1 MARDATTGDP
11 GSIEAAPYQPS
22 RSLSRYRTRDRT
34 RTLGG
39 KGTSSLRGSHV
50 FQDSHCGHGSDDDS
64 ADLRQDAT
72 QSKPILPILPILR
85 LSRSRSV
92 TSLRHAPKRPELK
105 LTEARAVP
113 AAQRKRGFL
122 ESFKTPPEFLGQA
135 PWISRTGVD
144 KSQSTKTNRNRN
156 KNRDRDEATR
166 CHMRDSSHSNH
177 SRILRGS
184 GGREAG
190 PTMALAY
197 LEQVPYEQVPYEPHH
212 HAPKYESLPSS
223 VRLHRE
229 VYARGQLASGSSGSE
244 ARSSEPEPASGPS
257 PDAELVVQKQMPQS
271 IPSHASETHTPAHC
285 QKHQIQHLTDDLA
298 LLEAEA
304 ETPQLPLELRKLEL
318 VIPAKQKPV
327 VLQTLSRSSSG
338 VKRTTVNTAKFNA
351 PSTIASV
358 IHAPS
363 ESLRSHFRYSRG
375 STLEN
380 QSALSNS
387 GPRKMS
393 FIEPGGKGIVPQT
406 DAPIS
411 ASNGGERRVVV
422 RCLSSTI
429 NLPVTADTSPMD
441 ILNAAAE
448 MTRHNLTPTTCV
460 LIECY
465 SCLGL
470 ERRLRRYER
479 IRDVMNSWDR
489 DQQNSL
495 LIVPCDTTPNDD
507 GLAIESVP
515 RTDEPPC
522 GFSMQMHHS
531 SKPGKWKKRWVTLLD
546 NGQMYVAKSI
556 STQPYDKDCSILCHL
571 TDFDIYTPKESE
583 MRRKL
588 RPPKR
593 FCYAIKSLEKTVVFS
608 STEKFVHFFSTE
620 DAQQAASFFEKVHG
634 WRSWYMVNRMV
645 DLGGE
650 KSKPSPQQPLL
661 DTGINYSNRSPSM
674 RNNVSSLK
682 SNSIGRNGHL
692 VSDKGY
698 SRTNEASSETLKDAH
713 DVRLSIKTNP
723 GPTQLHKALSVRS
736 KVSSGAKNS
745 SLSRDIPPTVREEE
759 PEFSVSGL
767 LGDSYEQKRK
777 QSEAATPAFTSSAK
791 FADGPFTDAPS
802 LLNGGITKPG
812 SDASTR
818 HATKQAN
825 KDERKDEPKS
835 WFPSAAEHSARTRHT
850 HQREQQQQLQ
860 QQQRQ
865 QQQQQQRQQK
875 PHQQHQPQR
884 RPMPTDRRAS
894 FSLSA
899 SAVVGSS
906 SSSISSCMPRRD
918 RYPPPL
924 LDFNNDI
931 SEQPRFYTGPNAGA
945 RHMRTPSQP
954 LIHHA
959 AGGVI
964 PRGDAAAIAL
974 RRHSSRRSGSI
985 GLVGAMYHPPPPPP
999 PPPPLSQ
1006 PGYHPA
1012 AAAEGLQ
1019 RHQSRANRG
1028 TGTLQPSLRHFSHG
1042 AHDKFGQDV
1051 PLRRLYHGEGGSGEG
1066 GRVPAHAE
1074 PLVNRAR

>member
-22 RSLSRYRTRDRT
+22 RSLSRYRTR
-34 RTLGG
+34 TLRG
-39 KGTSSLRGSHV
+39 KGTSSLQGFHV
-50 FQDSHCGHGSDDDS
+50 FQDSHCGPRSDDDS
-64 ADLRQDAT
+64 ANSRQDVT
-72 QSKPILPILPILR
+72 QNKPILR

-92 TSLRHAPKRPELK
+92 TSLRHALKRPELK
-105 LTEARAVP
+105 LTEAEARAVP
-113 AAQRKRGFL
+113 GAQRKRGFL

-135 PWISRTGVD
+135 PWVSRTGVD
-144 KSQSTKTNRNRN
+144 KSQSTKTNR
-156 KNRDRDEATR
+156 DEATR
-166 CHMRDSSHSNH
+166 CHMRDSNHSNHSNH
-177 SRILRGS
+177 SRNLRGS

-190 PTMALAY
+190 GPTMALAY
-197 LEQVPYEQVPYEPHH
+197 HLPYEPHH
-212 HAPKYESLPSS
+212 APKCESLPSS

-229 VYARGQLASGSSGSE
+229 VYARGQLASGSE
-244 ARSSEPEPASGPS
+244 ARSSKPEPVSGPS
-257 PDAELVVQKQMPQS
+257 PDAELVVQKQMPHF
-271 IPSHASETHTPAHC
+271 IPSHASETHTPAQDC
-285 QKHQIQHLTDDLA
+285 QEHQHLTDDLA

-304 ETPQLPLELRKLEL
+304 ETRRLPLELRKLEL
-318 VIPAKQKPV
+318 VTPAKQKPV
-327 VLQTLSRSSSG
+327 ILQTLSRSGSS
-338 VKRTTVNTAKFNA
+338 VKRPTVHARVSQSNTANT

-363 ESLRSHFRYSRG
+363 LRSHFSHSRRN
-375 STLEN
+375 SLEHRP
-380 QSALSNS
+380 ALSSS

-429 NLPVTADTSPMD
+429 NLPVTADTSPID

-495 LIVPCDTTPNDD
+495 LIVPCDTPSNDD

-556 STQPYDKDCSILCHL
+556 STQPYDKNCSILCHL
-571 TDFDIYTPKESE
+571 TDFDIYNPKESE

-674 RNNVSSLK
+674 RNNMSSLK

-698 SRTNEASSETLKDAH
+698 SRADEASSETIKDAH
-713 DVRLSIKTNP
+713 DVRLSSKANP
-723 GPTQLHKALSVRS
+723 GPVQLHKALSVRS
-736 KVSSGAKNS
+736 KVSSGAKHS

-759 PEFSVSGL
+759 PEFSVGGL
-767 LGDSYEQKRK
+767 LGDTYEQKRK
-777 QSEAATPAFTSSAK
+777 QSEAATPAFSSSGK
-791 FADGPFTDAPS
+791 PADGPFTDAPS

-818 HATKQAN
+818 HAMKQAE

-850 HQREQQQQLQ
+850 HQQEQQQQQL
-860 QQQRQ
+860 QQRQ
-865 QQQQQQRQQK
+865 QQQQQRQ
-875 PHQQHQPQR
+875 HQQYQSQR

-894 FSLSA
+894 FSPSTSA
-899 SAVVGSS
+899 AAAAAAS
-906 SSSISSCMPRRD
+906 SSSISGCMPRRD
-918 RYPPPL
+918 RHPPPL

-931 SEQPRFYTGPNAGA
+931 SEQSRFYTGPNAGA

-964 PRGDAAAIAL
+964 YRDAAAAAAM

-985 GLVGAMYHPPPPPP
+985 GLGSAMHPPPPPP
-999 PPPPLSQ
+999 PPPPLSLSQ
-1006 PGYHPA
+1006 PGYHP
-1012 AAAEGLQ
+1012 AAEGLQ
-1019 RHQSRANRG
+1019 RHQSRASRG
-1028 TGTLQPSLRHFSHG
+1028 AGISQPGPSLRHFSHG
-1042 AHDKFGQDV
+1042 AHKFGQDV
-1051 PLRRLYHGEGGSGEG
+1051 PLRRLYHGEGCSEEG
-1066 GRVPAHAE
+1066 GRVPAE

>member
-11 GSIEAAPYQPS
+11 SSIGAVPCQPS
-22 RSLSRYRTRDRT
+22 RSLSRYRTR
-34 RTLGG
+34 TLGG
-39 KGTSSLRGSHV
+39 KDTSSLRGFHV
-50 FQDSHCGHGSDDDS
+50 FRSDDDS
-64 ADLRQDAT
+64 RQDGT
-72 QSKPILPILPILR
+72 QSKPILR

-92 TSLRHAPKRPELK
+92 TSLRHALKRPEL
-105 LTEARAVP
+105 TGARAV
-113 AAQRKRGFL
+113 AEAQRKRGFL
-122 ESFKTPPEFLGQA
+122 ESFKTPSECLGQA

-144 KSQSTKTNRNRN
+144 KSQSTKTNRDETKTNRES
-156 KNRDRDEATR
+156 RDEATRSTR
-166 CHMRDSSHSNH
+166 CHMRDSNH
-177 SRILRGS
+177 S
-184 GGREAG
+184 EA
-190 PTMALAY
+190 A
-197 LEQVPYEQVPYEPHH
+197 
-212 HAPKYESLPSS
+212 
-223 VRLHRE
+223 
-229 VYARGQLASGSSGSE
+229 

-257 PDAELVVQKQMPQS
+257 PDAELVVQKQMPHC
-271 IPSHASETHTPAHC
+271 IPSHASETHAPAQDQEH
-285 QKHQIQHLTDDLA
+285 QHLTDELA
-298 LLEAEA
+298 LLEADA
-304 ETPQLPLELRKLEL
+304 ETPRLPLEYLELKKLEL
-318 VIPAKQKPV
+318 VTPAKQKPV
-327 VLQTLSRSSSG
+327 ILQALSL
-338 VKRTTVNTAKFNA
+338 KRTTVNPRVSQSNTTNLNA

-363 ESLRSHFRYSRG
+363 LRSHFSYSRG
-375 STLEN
+375 SSLEHPT
-380 QSALSNS
+380 ALSSS

-441 ILNAAAE
+441 ILTAAAE
-448 MTRHNLTPTTCV
+448 ITRHNLTPKTCV

-495 LIVPCDTTPNDD
+495 LIVPCDTPPNDD

-546 NGQMYVAKSI
+546 NGQMYAAKSI

-583 MRRKL
+583 MHRKL

-608 STEKFVHFFSTE
+608 STEKFVHFFSTD

-661 DTGINYSNRSPSM
+661 DTGINYSNRSPNM
-674 RNNVSSLK
+674 RNNMSNPK
-682 SNSIGRNGHL
+682 SNGIGRNGHV
-692 VSDKGY
+692 VSEKVY
-698 SRTNEASSETLKDAH
+698 SRVDEASSETFKDAH
-713 DVRLSIKTNP
+713 DIRLSIKTNP
-723 GPTQLHKALSVRS
+723 APTQLHKALSVRS
-736 KVSSGAKNS
+736 KVSSGANHS

-759 PEFSVSGL
+759 PEFSVGGL
-767 LGDSYEQKRK
+767 LGDTYEQKRK
-777 QSEAATPAFTSSAK
+777 QSEAATPAFSSSAK
-791 FADGPFTDAPS
+791 PADGPFTDAPS

-818 HATKQAN
+818 HAMKQADR
-825 KDERKDEPKS
+825 DERKDEPKS

-850 HQREQQQQLQ
+850 HQREQQQQ
-860 QQQRQ
+860 
-865 QQQQQQRQQK
+865 QQQQQRQQRQ
-875 PHQQHQPQR
+875 HQQHQQYQPQR

-894 FSLSA
+894 FSPSTSA
-899 SAVVGSS
+899 ALASSS
-906 SSSISSCMPRRD
+906 SSSINGCMPRRD
-918 RYPPPL
+918 RHPPPL
-924 LDFNNDI
+924 LDFNNDM
-931 SEQPRFYTGPNAGA
+931 SEQPRYYTGPNAGT

-959 AGGVI
+959 AGGI
-964 PRGDAAAIAL
+964 LPRDAAAVAL

-985 GLVGAMYHPPPPPP
+985 GIGGAMHYPPPPPPP
-999 PPPPLSQ
+999 PPPPLSLSQ
-1006 PGYHPA
+1006 PGYHP
-1012 AAAEGLQ
+1012 AAEGLQ
-1019 RHQSRANRG
+1019 RHQSRASRG
-1028 TGTLQPSLRHFSHG
+1028 TGTSQPSLRHFSHG
-1042 AHDKFGQDV
+1042 THKFGQDV

-1066 GRVPAHAE
+1066 GRVPAE

>member
-11 GSIEAAPYQPS
+11 GSVGVVPCQPS
-22 RSLSRYRTRDRT
+22 RSLSRYRTR
-34 RTLGG
+34 TLGG
-39 KGTSSLRGSHV
+39 KDASSLRGFPV
-50 FQDSHCGHGSDDDS
+50 LRSDDDS
-64 ADLRQDAT
+64 RPDAT
-72 QSKPILPILPILR
+72 QSKPILR

-92 TSLRHAPKRPELK
+92 TSLRHALKRPEL
-105 LTEARAVP
+105 TGARAV
-113 AAQRKRGFL
+113 AEAQRKRGFL
-122 ESFKTPPEFLGQA
+122 ESFKTPSECLGQA

-144 KSQSTKTNRNRN
+144 KSQSTKTNR
-156 KNRDRDEATR
+156 DEATRSTR
-166 CHMRDSSHSNH
+166 CHMRDSNHSNH
-177 SRILRGS
+177 SRNLRGS

-197 LEQVPYEQVPYEPHH
+197 DLNEPSYEPH

-223 VRLHRE
+223 VRLHRG
-229 VYARGQLASGSSGSE
+229 VYARGQLASGSE

-257 PDAELVVQKQMPQS
+257 PDAELVVQKQMPHC
-271 IPSHASETHTPAHC
+271 IPSHASETHAPAQGQEH
-285 QKHQIQHLTDDLA
+285 QHLTDELA
-298 LLEAEA
+298 LLEADA
-304 ETPQLPLELRKLEL
+304 ETPRLPLELKKLEL
-318 VIPAKQKPV
+318 VTPAKQKPV
-327 VLQTLSRSSSG
+327 ILQTLSRSGSS
-338 VKRTTVNTAKFNA
+338 VKRTTVNPRVSQSNTTNLNAA

-363 ESLRSHFRYSRG
+363 LRSHFSYSRG
-375 STLEN
+375 SSLEYPT
-380 QSALSNS
+380 ALSSS

-441 ILNAAAE
+441 ILTAAAE
-448 MTRHNLTPTTCV
+448 ITRHNLTPTTCV

-495 LIVPCDTTPNDD
+495 LIVPCDTPPNDD
-507 GLAIESVP
+507 GLAIETVP

-546 NGQMYVAKSI
+546 NGQMYAAKSI

-583 MRRKL
+583 MHRKL

-608 STEKFVHFFSTE
+608 STEKFVHFFSTD

-650 KSKPSPQQPLL
+650 KSKPFPQQPLL
-661 DTGINYSNRSPSM
+661 DTGINYSNRSPNM
-674 RNNVSSLK
+674 RNNISSPK
-682 SNSIGRNGHL
+682 SNGVGRNGHI
-692 VSDKGY
+692 VSEKGY
-698 SRTNEASSETLKDAH
+698 SRADEASSETFKDAH
-713 DVRLSIKTNP
+713 DIRPSIKTNP
-723 GPTQLHKALSVRS
+723 ASTQLHKALSVRS
-736 KVSSGAKNS
+736 KVSSGVNHS

-759 PEFSVSGL
+759 PEFSVGGL
-767 LGDSYEQKRK
+767 LGDTYEQKRK
-777 QSEAATPAFTSSAK
+777 QSEAATPAFSSSAK
-791 FADGPFTDAPS
+791 PADGPFTDAPS

-818 HATKQAN
+818 HAMKQAE

-850 HQREQQQQLQ
+850 HQREQQQR
-860 QQQRQ
+860 QQRQ
-865 QQQQQQRQQK
+865 
-875 PHQQHQPQR
+875 HQQHQHQHQQYQPQR
-884 RPMPTDRRAS
+884 RPMPIDRRAS
-894 FSLSA
+894 FSPSTSA
-899 SAVVGSS
+899 ALAPSS
-906 SSSISSCMPRRD
+906 SSSINGCMPRRD
-918 RYPPPL
+918 RHPPPL

-931 SEQPRFYTGPNAGA
+931 SEQPRYYTGPNAGT

-959 AGGVI
+959 AGGI
-964 PRGDAAAIAL
+964 LPRDAAAVAL

-985 GLVGAMYHPPPPPP
+985 GIGGAMHYPPPPPPP
-999 PPPPLSQ
+999 PPPPLSLSQ
-1006 PGYHPA
+1006 PGYHP
-1012 AAAEGLQ
+1012 AAEGLQ
-1019 RHQSRANRG
+1019 RHQSRASRG
-1028 TGTLQPSLRHFSHG
+1028 TGTSQPSLRHFSHG
-1042 AHDKFGQDV
+1042 THKFGQDV

-1066 GRVPAHAE
+1066 GRVPAE

>member
-34 RTLGG
+34 RTLEG
-39 KGTSSLRGSHV
+39 KDTSSLRGFHV

-72 QSKPILPILPILR
+72 QSKPILPIVPILR

-92 TSLRHAPKRPELK
+92 RSLRHAPKRPELK

-113 AAQRKRGFL
+113 GAQRKRGFL

-144 KSQSTKTNRNRN
+144 KSQSTKTNR
-156 KNRDRDEATR
+156 DEATR

-177 SRILRGS
+177 LRNLRGS

-197 LEQVPYEQVPYEPHH
+197 EQVQVPYEPHH

-229 VYARGQLASGSSGSE
+229 VYARGQLASGSE
-244 ARSSEPEPASGPS
+244 ARSSEPEPSSGPS
-257 PDAELVVQKQMPQS
+257 PDAELVVQKQMPHS
-271 IPSHASETHTPAHC
+271 IPSHAAETHTPA
-285 QKHQIQHLTDDLA
+285 QKHQHLTDDLA

-304 ETPQLPLELRKLEL
+304 ETPRLPLELRKLEL
-318 VIPAKQKPV
+318 VTPAKQKPV

-338 VKRTTVNTAKFNA
+338 VKRTTVNARISQSNTANA
-351 PSTIASV
+351 SSTIASSV

-363 ESLRSHFRYSRG
+363 LRSHFSCSRG
-375 STLEN
+375 STL
-380 QSALSNS
+380 SS

-470 ERRLRRYER
+470 ERRLRLYER

-495 LIVPCDTTPNDD
+495 LIVPCDTPPNDD

-556 STQPYDKDCSILCHL
+556 NTQPYDKDCSILCHL

-674 RNNVSSLK
+674 RNNVSSVK

-692 VSDKGY
+692 VSDRGY
-698 SRTNEASSETLKDAH
+698 SRTDEASSETLKDTH

-759 PEFSVSGL
+759 PEFSVGGL

-777 QSEAATPAFTSSAK
+777 QSEAATPAFTSSEK

-818 HATKQAN
+818 HATKQAE

-850 HQREQQQQLQ
+850 HQREQQQQR
-860 QQQRQ
+860 QQRQ
-865 QQQQQQRQQK
+865 
-875 PHQQHQPQR
+875 HQQHHQPQR

-894 FSLSA
+894 FSPST

-964 PRGDAAAIAL
+964 SRGDAAAVAL

-985 GLVGAMYHPPPPPP
+985 GLVGAMHHHHHHPPPFPPPPP

-1006 PGYHPA
+1006 PGHHPA
-1012 AAAEGLQ
+1012 AAEGPQ
-1019 RHQSRANRG
+1019 RHQSRVSRG

-1042 AHDKFGQDV
+1042 THNKFGQDV

-1066 GRVPAHAE
+1066 GRVPAE

>member
-11 GSIEAAPYQPS
+11 GSIGAVPCQPS
-22 RSLSRYRTRDRT
+22 RSSSRYRT

-39 KGTSSLRGSHV
+39 NGTSSLRGFPV
-50 FQDSHCGHGSDDDS
+50 FQDGHCGPRSDDDS
-64 ADLRQDAT
+64 RQDAT
-72 QSKPILPILPILR
+72 QSKPIILR

-92 TSLRHAPKRPELK
+92 TSLRYAPKRPEV
-105 LTEARAVP
+105 TGTRAVP
-113 AAQRKRGFL
+113 EAQRKRGFL
-122 ESFKTPPEFLGQA
+122 ESFKTPSECLGQA

-144 KSQSTKTNRNRN
+144 KSQSTTTDD
-156 KNRDRDEATR
+156 RDDPDEATR
-166 CHMRDSSHSNH
+166 CHMRDSEHSNH
-177 SRILRGS
+177 LRNLRGS

-197 LEQVPYEQVPYEPHH
+197 EQPHH
-212 HAPKYESLPSS
+212 ALKYESLPSS
-223 VRLHRE
+223 VRLHRG
-229 VYARGQLASGSSGSE
+229 VFARDQVASGSE
-244 ARSSEPEPASGPS
+244 AARSSVPEQASGPS
-257 PDAELVVQKQMPQS
+257 PDAELVVQKQ
-271 IPSHASETHTPAHC
+271 IPHSVPSLASETPTPA
-285 QKHQIQHLTDDLA
+285 QKHQHLTDDLA

-304 ETPQLPLELRKLEL
+304 ETRRLPLEL
-318 VIPAKQKPV
+318 VTPAKQKPA
-327 VLQTLSRSSSG
+327 VLQTLSRSSSNAR
-338 VKRTTVNTAKFNA
+338 VSQSSTANA
-351 PSTIASV
+351 LSTIASV

-363 ESLRSHFRYSRG
+363 LRSHFSYSRG
-375 STLEN
+375 GSLEHPP
-380 QSALSNS
+380 ALSSS

-429 NLPVTADTSPMD
+429 NLPVAADTSPMD
-441 ILNAAAE
+441 ILTAAAE
-448 MTRHNLTPTTCV
+448 ITRHNLTPTTCV

-465 SCLGL
+465 SRLGL

-495 LIVPCDTTPNDD
+495 LIVPCDTPPNDD
-507 GLAIESVP
+507 GLAMESVP

-546 NGQMYVAKSI
+546 NGQMYAAKSI

-583 MRRKL
+583 MHRKL

-608 STEKFVHFFSTE
+608 STEKFVHFFSTD

-645 DLGGE
+645 DFGGG
-650 KSKPSPQQPLL
+650 KSKPFPQQPLL
-661 DTGINYSNRSPSM
+661 DTGINYSNRSPIM
-674 RNNVSSLK
+674 RNNMSSPK

-692 VSDKGY
+692 VSDKGN
-698 SRTNEASSETLKDAH
+698 SRADEASSDNFQDAH
-713 DVRLSIKTNP
+713 DVRLSIKTNT
-723 GPTQLHKALSVRS
+723 GSTQLHKALSVRS
-736 KVSSGAKNS
+736 KVSSGAKHS

-759 PEFSVSGL
+759 PEFSVGGL
-767 LGDSYEQKRK
+767 LGDTYEQKRK
-777 QSEAATPAFTSSAK
+777 QSEAATPAFPSSAK
-791 FADGPFTDAPS
+791 PADGPFTDAPS
-802 LLNGGITKPG
+802 LLNGGIMKPG

-818 HATKQAN
+818 HAMKQAEKN
-825 KDERKDEPKS
+825 ERKDEPKS
-835 WFPSAAEHSARTRHT
+835 WFPSAAEHSARTRYT
-850 HQREQQQQLQ
+850 HQREQ
-860 QQQRQ
+860 Q
-865 QQQQQQRQQK
+865 QQQQQQRQQRQ
-875 PHQQHQPQR
+875 HQQHQQYQPQR
-884 RPMPTDRRAS
+884 RPMPIDRRAS
-894 FSLSA
+894 FSPSTNA
-899 SAVVGSS
+899 AVASS
-906 SSSISSCMPRRD
+906 SSSISGCMPRRD
-918 RYPPPL
+918 RHPPPL

-931 SEQPRFYTGPNAGA
+931 SEQSRFYTGPNVGA

-964 PRGDAAAIAL
+964 PRNAAAVAL

-985 GLVGAMYHPPPPPP
+985 GLGGAMHHSPPPPP

-1012 AAAEGLQ
+1012 AEGLQ
-1019 RHQSRANRG
+1019 RHQSRASGANG
-1028 TGTLQPSLRHFSHG
+1028 FSQPSLRHFSHG
-1042 AHDKFGQDV
+1042 TSKFGQDV
-1051 PLRRLYHGEGGSGEG
+1051 PLRRLYHGEGSSGEG
-1066 GRVPAHAE
+1066 GRVPAE